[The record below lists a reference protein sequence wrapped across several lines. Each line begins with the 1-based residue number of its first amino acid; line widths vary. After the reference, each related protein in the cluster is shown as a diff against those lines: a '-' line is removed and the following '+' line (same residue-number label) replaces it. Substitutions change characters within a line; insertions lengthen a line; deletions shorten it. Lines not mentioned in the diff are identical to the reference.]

1 MKTAMVDPNN
11 PCDPANTREKILLTA
26 LKLFAE
32 QGFERTTVR
41 QIVKEA
47 EVNISAISYYFGDK
61 SGLYKAAYMEPMGCP
76 TEDISLFDN
85 PELSLEDAFFGVFS
99 GFIAPLKQGELAKQ
113 CMRLHMREMVEPTGI
128 WTEMIDNEI
137 TPHHLA
143 LLQVLKRQLSLNEV
157 DDDLHRLA
165 TCIVAMGVILFAGR
179 DVLEKTCPQ
188 IIDTDQALDTTHERM
203 VTYAVSMVDAERIR
217 RKIEKN
223 AHKTK

>member
-1 MKTAMVDPNN
+1 MNTAKVDPNN
-11 PCDPANTREKILLTA
+11 PSEAANTREKILLTA

-41 QIVKEA
+41 QIVKVA

-85 PELSLEDAFFGVFS
+85 PELSLEDALFGVFS
-99 GFIAPLKQGELAKQ
+99 GFIAPLKQGELVKQ
-113 CMRLHMREMVEPTGI
+113 CMRLHMREMVEPTGV
-128 WTEMIDNEI
+128 WSQMIDNEI
-137 TPHHLA
+137 TPHHQA
-143 LLQVLKRQLSLNEV
+143 LLQVLKRHLGLDKI

-165 TCIVAMGVILFAGR
+165 TCVVAMGVILFAGR
-179 DVLEKTCPQ
+179 DVIEKTCPQ
-188 IIDTDQALDTTHERM
+188 IIYTDEALDITHARM
-203 VTYAVSMVDAERIR
+203 VTYAVSMVEAERTR

-223 AHKTK
+223 AHETK